1 VMLPAL
7 VGGSIGIVVASAEV
21 LMLAGTAGMGYGLG
35 RKYGRKACN
44 ILDRFE
50 DRIVSGMKSKITVEE

>member
-1 VMLPAL
+1 MLPAL
-7 VGGSIGIVVASAEV
+7 IGGSIGIVVASAEV
-21 LMLAGTAGMGYGLG
+21 LMIAGTAGMGYGLG

-44 ILDRFE
+44 IIDRFE

>member
-1 VMLPAL
+1 MLPAL